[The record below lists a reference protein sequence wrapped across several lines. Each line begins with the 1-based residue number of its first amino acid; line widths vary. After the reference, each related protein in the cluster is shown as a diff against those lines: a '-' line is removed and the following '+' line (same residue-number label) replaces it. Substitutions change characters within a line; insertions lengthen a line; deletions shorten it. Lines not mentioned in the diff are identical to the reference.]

1 MYMNKLR
8 QKNLKE
14 TSTNYNLKILSH
26 LPQTLPIT
34 LTVKVEGQ
42 IYPHLGK
49 PWHLNAKQE
58 DMMLSRG
65 PTISEIINNVNIY
78 F

>member
-26 LPQTLPIT
+26 LPQTLT
-34 LTVKVEGQ
+34 F
-42 IYPHLGK
+42 
-49 PWHLNAKQE
+49 
-58 DMMLSRG
+58 S
-65 PTISEIINNVNIY
+65 INRASK
-78 F
+78 